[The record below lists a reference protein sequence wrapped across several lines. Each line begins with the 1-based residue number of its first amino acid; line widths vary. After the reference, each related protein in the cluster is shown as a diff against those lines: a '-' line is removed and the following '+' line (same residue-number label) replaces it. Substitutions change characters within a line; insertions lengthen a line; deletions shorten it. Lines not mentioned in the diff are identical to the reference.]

1 MYNQNKVFI
10 AACAGM
16 GFFGVAMLSLGPIL
30 SQLNGLVAGANS
42 LPTTMSIGIILGT
55 IIFGPVVERCG
66 YKWLLVAA
74 SAMVLLG
81 LQGLSNFT
89 EMGMLH
95 AAMFSLGVGGGILN
109 GETNALVAEIYDDSR
124 RGGRLGILGAFYC
137 IGALTWTLLNY
148 YIPAYKLPLEAMS
161 ALMALCIVGFCLMSF
176 PKAKAQA
183 QSGPKPSLAS
193 SASLLKY
200 PVLIAFAMV
209 LFFQSGFEGI
219 TGSFTISFL
228 TLTSD
233 LDQAS
238 ATLSMTFF
246 TIGMLCGRLPL
257 GLIMARLRD
266 LGTLYLYLGVALT
279 GVIFLYA
286 LQSSA
291 GVYTALTLIGFG
303 AGATFPV
310 IINYIAAT
318 FGSQAPSALSIAM
331 FVGLCGQP
339 TFNKTAG
346 WAFDL
351 GNPGLL
357 PVLMVTAVLAMMAI
371 VPVAVKL
378 SSRTAAR
385 AV

>member
-183 QSGPKPSLAS
+183 QSGPKASLAS

-257 GLIMARLRD
+257 GLIMARLKD

-291 GVYTALTLIGFG
+291 GVYAALTLIGFG

-371 VPVAVKL
+371 VPAAVKL